1 MLRVRESR
9 KKGRCSV
16 CGQKTEEKTVT
27 VTSGGGIRVVGGR
40 IETIPKASSHVDCH
54 PWEGTQL
61 EAVDISSLPPDSA
74 GAIVAR
80 IRALGAK
87 GELPHPGGNGSTTSG
102 KEGGKKGSG
111 SGSGG
116 RKEVWLKLHG
126 RVAEFAQAVKAPG
139 TLLWDLFGVTR
150 DEMEME
156 EGSAKLGVRHGI
168 LRQWLKKTY
177 RSKEEPYVRKI
188 LTEGYGTLVET
199 ASRDLYYATHV
210 MMSSPPAAKAFWAAF
225 WAREGNSQDAKI
237 LKMKADVARAKE
249 KAKAEA
255 KAKAKASGKNSL
267 PSAAAAR
274 ESKLRAKA
282 LNDTSTPWSERDV
295 MEAARMGIVLSA
307 EQLNGVPSSVRADYF
322 DLVYSVGA
330 FTTGGVKDALTV
342 GQQKYGLPRKKTGTT
357 PVLPPSSSSGG
368 PPGGGETE
376 PAESGPAGRLAALVM
391 NTGQATYDPSRSNGL
406 NSGKATRIYAVTRSE
421 GQAQQFRR
429 GTSFMQEVNKTRVAN
444 AEAKALSRTRIRSKK
459 KIMSRAPSFSSS
471 SFSSS
476 SIGVPGMSASASR
489 KSRLKAAA
497 AAAKKSAAQ
506 KRPRSQPSSSSSST
520 SLVKTEKK
528 DDAEAKRARKRQR
541 ALANLSNATGPESA
555 SAHLEITRKRQ
566 EQLDRARQDLYS
578 GWAQFQ

>member
-1 MLRVRESR
+1 MLHLTDFIGERMLRVREAR
-9 KKGRCSV
+9 KKGV
-16 CGQKTEEKTVT
+16 CKVCKQKTEEKTVT

-40 IETIPKASSHVDCH
+40 IETIPTASSHIDCH

-61 EAVDISSLPPDSA
+61 EDVDISSLPPDSA
-74 GAIVAR
+74 AAIVAR

-87 GELPHPGGNGSTTSG
+87 GELPHPSGVSSGSSG
-102 KEGGKKGSG
+102 KSSSSSSSSKN
-111 SGSGG
+111 G
-116 RKEVWLKLHG
+116 RKEVWLRLHG
-126 RVAEFAQAVKAPG
+126 QVAEFAQAVKAPG

-150 DEMEME
+150 DEMETE
-156 EGSAKLGVRHGI
+156 RGSTKLGVRHGI
-168 LRQWLKKTY
+168 LREWLKKTY

-255 KAKAKASGKNSL
+255 KAKAKASGKTSL
-267 PSAAAAR
+267 PSAARAR
-274 ESKLRAKA
+274 EGKLRAKA
-282 LNDTSTPWSERDV
+282 LNDTTSPWCERDV

-342 GQQKYGLPRKKTGTT
+342 GQQKYGMPRKAGT
-357 PVLPPSSSSGG
+357 PASLPSSSSGAP
-368 PPGGGETE
+368 PPGGEE

-391 NTGQATYDPSRSNGL
+391 KTGQATYDPSRSNGL
-406 NSGKATRIYAVTRSE
+406 NSGKATRIYAVTRNE

-459 KIMSRAPSFSSS
+459 KTTRAPSLSSS
-471 SFSSS
+471 SSSAMS
-476 SIGVPGMSASASR
+476 VPRMSASASR

-497 AAAKKSAAQ
+497 AAAKKSASQ
-506 KRPRSQPSSSSSST
+506 KRPRSQPSGNVV
-520 SLVKTEKK
+520 VKPEKK

-555 SAHLEITRKRQ
+555 EAHLEITRKRQ